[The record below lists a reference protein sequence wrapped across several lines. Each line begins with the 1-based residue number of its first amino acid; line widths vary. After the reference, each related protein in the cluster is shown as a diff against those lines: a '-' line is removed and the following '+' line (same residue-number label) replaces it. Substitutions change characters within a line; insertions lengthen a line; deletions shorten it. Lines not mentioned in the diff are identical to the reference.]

1 MKTPL
6 SITRYRNTR
15 YWAIWQGGDLLAV
28 TVYRKGAE
36 AILHEISWPALVN
49 FGVAPSVKG
58 EPEPLFEAHLLGA
71 EIDLYDANLTLSFD
85 APLIRPERKFPSLDA
100 LRAQIHADLE
110 ACQ

>member
-1 MKTPL
+1 MESILLEILEKLRAGERMAPL
-6 SITRYRNTR
+6 AR
-15 YWAIWQGGDLLAV
+15 G
-28 TVYRKGAE
+28 VYRAE

-71 EIDLYDANLTLSFD
+71 ELDLYDANLTLSFD